1 MENQNVLVSEL
12 SATLRRVIIIKDNVT
27 DLVTKQLAKQAE
39 MILGQLVTQID
50 SALIQMSNSDDN
62 KPIK

>member
-12 SATLRRVIIIKDNVT
+12 SATLRRVTIIKDNVT
-27 DLVTKQLAKQAE
+27 DLVTNQLAKQAE